1 MVVRYRKEAAARL
14 SEIMIAILSPLQ
26 NRTKGEILCA

>member
-1 MVVRYRKEAAARL
+1 MVVRYRKEAADSL
-14 SEIMIAILSPLQ
+14 NEIMIAILSPLP